1 MIIVTESAA
10 SLKTFIAKTSLHELA
25 QAFVLRRKYSPK
37 AWSDGRSGR
46 DGISFRFHPGR
57 RTVGEVMRVDPLS
70 YEELERSGSAAF
82 CS

>member
-1 MIIVTESAA
+1 VS
-10 SLKTFIAKTSLHELA
+10 
-25 QAFVLRRKYSPK
+25 KYSPK